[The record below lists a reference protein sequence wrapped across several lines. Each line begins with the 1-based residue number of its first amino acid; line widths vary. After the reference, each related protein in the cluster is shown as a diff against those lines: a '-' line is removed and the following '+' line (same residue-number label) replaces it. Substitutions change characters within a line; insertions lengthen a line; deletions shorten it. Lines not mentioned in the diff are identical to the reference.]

1 MVLIVVVL
9 LPFLLAL
16 ALSVMRGR
24 LNAAAQGWLLAVSIG
39 TTFVLALGQLPVVTE
54 QGSIVIS
61 YDWVAQIGLT
71 LALYIDGLALL
82 FVLLVTG
89 MGTAIALYAGYYF
102 DDDEEAARFLTL
114 LMAFMG
120 AMLAL
125 VTAGNVL
132 TLFIAWELTSITSF
146 LLIGFKGKDPDARHG
161 ALQALM
167 ITGGGGLALLVGLL
181 LMGGAAGGYDMT
193 QLLASGEVLQTH
205 PWYTA
210 VAVLLMIGAFSK
222 SAQFPLHFWL
232 PQAMTAPTPAS
243 AFLHSATMVKAGIYL
258 LARFAPVLGD
268 TDLWTMAL
276 VGVGLVTLL
285 LGALLALRQR
295 DLKGALAFSTIS
307 QLGAL
312 VALIGLPDG
321 IGIKAAMVGILAHA
335 LYKGA
340 LFLVVGAV
348 DHATGTRNLDELGGL
363 RRQMPGFAVVAAISA
378 LSMAGV
384 PPLFGFVSK
393 ELLIDAALDVPF
405 LFIAAGI
412 VFVSAALTVAMAL
425 ILFWDVFMGERR
437 GAHGNDKAPLPHGE
451 GLGVRVTVPHFHAPA
466 RPMVWGPMA
475 LAVLSI
481 VLGIGIAPL
490 VTPIVQ
496 SAVGKPISLYLFP
509 PEGINQAFILSAL
522 ALIAGALV
530 FVLRSVWLAWRIPII
545 LTGPQVYAA
554 AVRGVEGAAALIL
567 KSQNGRIRDYLL
579 VILIAVIVL
588 MTTSGVARWVD
599 WDNVVIQLT
608 SVSEVLKVVL
618 LLVALGATFAAIL
631 FRQHLLAALALGI
644 AGYSIGG
651 IFLLEPAPDVALV
664 QFLVETIATV
674 LIIMILVRTSTPERE
689 QVIAR
694 EAQVNRWLLVRD
706 ITLSA
711 LVGIGVTLFAL
722 AAVSSRPTPQS
733 ISLWHLENALPQT
746 QVNDV
751 VASIVT
757 DFRGMD
763 TLIEITVFGMA
774 ALGVLTLLA
783 PTSPGRTMALRLP
796 RRKDAPSET
805 AELAKAEG
813 ASAASEPPAP
823 VYTFAFSD
831 ALNRFAARVVLPFA
845 LLIALAHI
853 LYAGSAPGDGFTAGV
868 IAGLAIALWYIIFG
882 YEAVKAQLR
891 WLHPPVYIGVGLML
905 ALVNALLPLVF
916 GREFFAFTYLP
927 LDLPASVKLA
937 STTVFEIGIFL
948 SVFGGIS
955 AIMEAITHPQEVEKL

>member
-1 MVLIVVVL
+1 MSLTSVLIY
-9 LPFLLAL
+9 PFLLAL
-16 ALSVMRGR
+16 LVFVARRWLS
-24 LNAAAQGWLLAVSIG
+24 AAVQSWLLALS
-39 TTFVLALGQLPVVTE
+39 LAVAFTLGLAHIALLE
-54 QGSIVIS
+54 ERGSIIQS
-61 YDWVAQIGLT
+61 FAWVEQIGLT
-71 LALYIDGLALL
+71 LTFYVDGLSLL
-82 FVLLVTG
+82 FILLVTG
-89 MGTAIALYAGYYF
+89 MGAAIMLYAGYYF
-102 DDDEEAARFLTL
+102 NDRDESGRFLAL
-114 LMAFMG
+114 MMAFTG

-132 TLFIAWELTSITSF
+132 TLFIAWELTSIISF

-181 LMGGAAGGYDMT
+181 LMGGAAGGYAMA
-193 QLLASGEVLQTH
+193 QLLTSGDMLRVH
-205 PWYTA
+205 PWYVA
-210 VAVLLMIGAFSK
+210 IAVLLMIGAFSK

-258 LARFAPVLGD
+258 LARFAPVLGN
-268 TDLWTMAL
+268 TDFWTVAL

-295 DLKGALAFSTIS
+295 DLKSCLAFSTIS

-312 VALIGLPDG
+312 VALIGLPDS

-348 DHATGTRNLDELGGL
+348 DHATGTRDIDQLGGL
-363 RRQMPGFAVVAAISA
+363 RRQMPGFAVVAAIAA

-405 LFIAAGI
+405 LFIATGI

-425 ILFWDVFMGERR
+425 ILFWDVFMDKQR
-437 GAHGNDKAPLPHGE
+437 GVYRNDKAPRHEGE
-451 GLGVRVTVPHFHAPA
+451 GLGVSLPHFHAPA
-466 RPMVWGPMA
+466 APMVWGPMA
-475 LAVLSI
+475 LAVLSM
-481 VLGIGIAPL
+481 VLGIGITPL
-490 VTPIVQ
+490 ITPIVQ
-496 SAVGKPISLYLFP
+496 LAVGKPTSLYLFP
-509 PEGINQAFILSAL
+509 PEGINQAFILSVLAL
-522 ALIAGALV
+522 AAGGLV
-530 FVLRSVWLAWRIPII
+530 FVLRSIWLAWRIPTI

-554 AVRGVEGAAALIL
+554 AVRSVEGAAALVL

-579 VILIAVIVL
+579 VILVVVIAL
-588 MTTSGVARWVD
+588 MTTSGLTRWVD

-608 SVSEVLKVVL
+608 SVSELLKVVL
-618 LLVALGATFAAIL
+618 LVVALGATFAAIL
-631 FRQHLLAALALGI
+631 FRQHLLAALALGVS
-644 AGYSIGG
+644 GYSIGG

-689 QVIAR
+689 QVIER
-694 EAQVNRWLLVRD
+694 EAQINRWVLMRD
-706 ITLSA
+706 ISLSA

-733 ISLWHLENALPQT
+733 ISQWHLENALPQT

-783 PTSPGRTMALRLP
+783 PTTPGKTLRLSLP
-796 RRKDAPSET
+796 RRKKDAASPT
-805 AELAKAEG
+805 ADAAKAEG
-813 ASAASEPPAP
+813 APSVVEPPAP

-831 ALNRFAARVVLPFA
+831 ALNRFAARIVLPFA
-845 LLIALAHI
+845 LLVALAHI

-882 YEAVKAQLR
+882 YEAVKTQLR
-891 WLHPPVYIGVGLML
+891 WLHPPVYIGVGLVL
-905 ALVNALLPLVF
+905 ALGNALLPLLF
-916 GREFFAFTYLP
+916 GREFFAFTYLVS
-927 LDLPASVKLA
+927 LPADIKVA
-937 STTVFEIGIFL
+937 STTLFEIGIFL

-955 AIMEAITHPQEVEKL
+955 AIMEAITHPLEVEKL